1 MLNRIFANQE
11 LNSQICQNGYVVI
24 EEFLNHDEIR
34 RINDLYETTKPATE
48 PVFYTTIWNE
58 DYNYRK
64 RINDELNA
72 LYRSRLQELL
82 PDFAI
87 VFSNFIV
94 KSPGGNSNLDLHKDW
109 SFTEEEFFE
118 SFNVWV
124 ALTDATE
131 QNGCL
136 QAVPKSHRICKNIR
150 GRNIYSP
157 FQQSS
162 ELIKKQYLVSM
173 PVKAGCAIIINTA
186 LLHASN
192 PNRSDKVRLA
202 SSTILTSLKSRL
214 VHYAGQSSISQE
226 IFKTYLVEKDFFVKY
241 PLSKTDLENC
251 ENVKLIDTKEV
262 NIPPVDFADFSL
274 KLSALQ

>member
-1 MLNRIFANQE
+1 MSNRIFANQE
-11 LNSQICQNGYVVI
+11 LNSQICRNGYVVI
-24 EEFLNHDEIR
+24 EEFLDHHEIS

-48 PVFYTTIWNE
+48 PAFYTTIWIE

-64 RINDELNA
+64 RINDELSA
-72 LYRSRLQELL
+72 IYRSRLQELL

-94 KSPGGNSNLDLHKDW
+94 KSTAANSSLDLHKDW

-162 ELIKKQYLVSM
+162 ELIKKQYLVSL
-173 PVKAGCAIIINTA
+173 PVKAGTAIVINTA
-186 LLHASN
+186 LLHSSN
-192 PNRSDKVRLA
+192 PNRSNKIRLA
-202 SSTILTSLKSRL
+202 SSTVLTPLQSRL
-214 VHYAGQSSISQE
+214 VHYSGQSSLSEDI
-226 IFKTYLVEKDFFVKY
+226 IKTYLVNNDFFVKY
-241 PLSKTDLENC
+241 PLKKTDLENC
-251 ENVKLIDTKEV
+251 ENVKLINTNVV
-262 NIPPVDFADFSL
+262 NIPPFDYTDFSL